1 MIPLSIRDM
10 QILIAAAVFLFGIAF
25 VILGT
30 YILLTRGYSKEVGA
44 LASQT
49 AKLGQKGLAED
60 VSTLVTSA
68 SELVLSINQ
77 LIRTASGIGVF
88 LIALGLLMLAMAYW
102 IVMQVQPSILPQP

>member
-30 YILLTRGYSKEVGA
+30 YILLTRGYSKEVSA